1 MVLHPIAQPA
11 SPLGPGRQHLL
22 PFVFLFP
29 ANAKLPPS
37 MIFPQGTGSVEYS
50 LNVVLKGKKKFGSA
64 KKWTHVIILKVE
76 ISRKDVGAKLEVMGI
91 ADTTI
96 PKTKQVVM
104 VCYPLYA
111 SVYSYC
117 SWNIRLFFFLD
128 MQIIIS
134 LFISHKVSCKCNPS
148 RRHSS
153 NVPSTKQLVETTV
166 EHP

>member
-11 SPLGPGRQHLL
+11 SPLPPGRQHLL

-64 KKWTHVIILKVE
+64 KKWTHSLILKVE

-96 PKTKQVVM
+96 PNSKQVVM
-104 VCYPLYA
+104 VLPLWG
-111 SVYSYC
+111 VLMC
-117 SWNIRLFFFLD
+117 SWNILLLFFLD
-128 MQIIIS
+128 MQIII
-134 LFISHKVSCKCNPS
+134 LRCIFHKDCCRCNLS
-148 RRHSS
+148 RRHFF
-153 NVPSTKQLVETTV
+153 NVLFIRQLVGISV
-166 EHP
+166 EHV